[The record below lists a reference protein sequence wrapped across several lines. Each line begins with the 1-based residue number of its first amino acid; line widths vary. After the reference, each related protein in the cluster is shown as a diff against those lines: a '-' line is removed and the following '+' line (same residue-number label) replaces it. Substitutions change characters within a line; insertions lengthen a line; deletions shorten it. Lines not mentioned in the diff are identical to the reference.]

1 MVVAILYTL
10 ATQEHLHGDSMSAE
24 ERLDPATG
32 LYTRHFFGMLFN
44 HEITRTHRYPSPLV
58 LLRIATRYD
67 MPPDDDKQRNTKA
80 TMARMLFHN
89 LRQVDVPAQ
98 FGDDYLVLLPATD
111 EKGGA
116 TVGNRLL
123 QRLQSE
129 YPSQSGE
136 SQSMAIHIG
145 MAAHSGGPDASAEAI
160 LVQASEALEEARQRG
175 MNSMVSFR
183 EITTLKL

>member
-1 MVVAILYTL
+1 VPSCTSIVKH
-10 ATQEHLHGDSMSAE
+10 EDFHGDSMSVE
-24 ERLDPATG
+24 ERLDPTTG

-67 MPPDDDKQRNTKA
+67 APPDDDKRRNAKTD
-80 TMARMLFHN
+80 MARMLFHN
-89 LRQVDVPAQ
+89 LRQVDVTAQ

-123 QRLQSE
+123 QRLQCE
-129 YPSQSGE
+129 NPTQSGE
-136 SQSMAIHIG
+136 TETFSMAIHIG
-145 MAAHSGGPDASAEAI
+145 MAAHSGGPDASAETI

-175 MNSMVSFR
+175 TNTLVSFR

>member
-1 MVVAILYTL
+1 MI
-10 ATQEHLHGDSMSAE
+10 H
-24 ERLDPATG
+24 
-32 LYTRHFFGMLFN
+32 
-44 HEITRTHRYPSPLV
+44 RT
-58 LLRIATRYD
+58 
-67 MPPDDDKQRNTKA
+67 DDEKRRNAKTNL
-80 TMARMLFHN
+80 ARMLFHN

-129 YPSQSGE
+129 YPTQSGE
-136 SQSMAIHIG
+136 TYSMAIHIG

-175 MNSMVSFR
+175 TNTMVKFS
-183 EITTLKL
+183 